1 MPWILKM
8 NWSKIEIHYT
18 SVYPHTSNDSGVLF
32 VFNQTLGTIQ
42 RLRNSS
48 SNNNKNINKQTN
60 KYPYTFTD
68 RKFNIENKILPIRLI
83 AFTVL
88 SFQLLSRICRWM
100 CRCSKHTEQII
111 HRATHSISPISISIV
126 YVVVFFS
133 LRSYFYIEVSS
144 SFPLLFIGSSPLVLW
159 LESSASQP
167 FLMRLLFS
175 LSLSLSLR
183 LMHFFGFVHFNKR
196 TDSTVN
202 TFSGRID
209 SLFIACFSLVG
220 FSPT

>member
-48 SNNNKNINKQTN
+48 NNNNKNINKQTN

-88 SFQLLSRICRWM
+88 SFQLLSRWICR
-100 CRCSKHTEQII
+100 CPKHTEQII
-111 HRATHSISPISISIV
+111 HRATHWISPISISIV

-175 LSLSLSLR
+175 LVLSFTTFDT
-183 LMHFFGFVHFNKR
+183 FFWFR
-196 TDSTVN
+196 A
-202 TFSGRID
+202 
-209 SLFIACFSLVG
+209 L
-220 FSPT
+220 